1 MFCELSSRHNDKPL
15 SLTYHEYM
23 VEQIDGLFHIYTE
36 NTSYVFNTGDTGY
49 PEHIYW
55 GRRIKNPSLS
65 LSALSEKHLKA
76 PVMSIISDRSFS
88 EFCLDDTLLEFS
100 TEGRGD
106 YRTPAVAVSW
116 GEKGDRT
123 LDLKFESYA
132 VHPGI
137 VRFKGPRM
145 PQAVSSLN
153 DTETLEVTYRDKSR
167 NIRLVTYYTSFYST
181 DAIVRR
187 SVLFNDSDSP
197 LTIRSLASSQIDFR
211 GKEVNVTTFSGAW
224 GREKT
229 RKTLTLSSGTFVN
242 ESRTLSSGEND
253 PAVIVST
260 HRDTYLMSLIY
271 SGAHRTTVTKTNH
284 DSIHIVS
291 GINSDMFSW
300 KLGKDEFFESPE
312 SVLIHSEKGEEEVE
326 RKLRV
331 FINKAIR
338 RGLWKDRMKPIML
351 NTWDTLGYSPNES
364 EVTDMAKEARNLGI
378 EGIVVDDGWFGARD
392 DEKTSLGDWYPDT
405 KHFPSGIKELAN
417 EIHYEGLFFGLWF
430 EIEGISERSRLYKE
444 HPDWVVGK
452 DARTGALG
460 RSQHLLDLS
469 RSDVQDWAIDTLERI
484 IESANLDYI
493 RWGFSRYQSDVWSN
507 MGEKDCGEWCH
518 RYILG
523 LYRILDTITKT
534 YPNLYIETA
543 SRGGLRLDLGMLSYS
558 ASIRM
563 TECSDPLMRLEI
575 EEGAGRLYPLSV
587 LTVPIAGNP
596 DRYSGRK
603 ISMDTKF
610 NVSAFGIPQYS
621 INPHE
626 MGKMEK
632 FALKQQIEFYKAY
645 RPLFQYGDFNIQE
658 EGDRTIW
665 TVSNGDKSAVMMLYY
680 LKRKEMNTTAE
691 KLFCDAVS
699 PDYCYTFIA
708 REHWQTIE
716 ERALYPQETECYT
729 VGGDVLKWAG
739 ITLSDNVS
747 GNGNE
752 EGMRTLRDNSSRLY
766 IIRKEE
772 TKDE

>member
-1 MFCELSSRHNDKPL
+1 MFVSWAFPSKNDKYP
-15 SLTYHEYM
+15 SLTYHYDM
-23 VEQIDGLFHIYTE
+23 VEQIDGFFHIYTE

-55 GRRIKNPSLS
+55 GRRIKNPLS
-65 LSALSEKHLKA
+65 AASALSEKHMKA
-76 PVMSIISDRSFS
+76 PVMSTISDRSYS
-88 EFCLDDTLLEFS
+88 EFSLDDTLLEFS

-106 YRTPAVAVSW
+106 YRTPAVALSW

-123 LDLKFESYA
+123 LNLRYESFA
-132 VHPGI
+132 IHPGI
-137 VRFKGPRM
+137 LRFKGVKM
-145 PQAVSSLN
+145 PQAVAGTN
-153 DTETLEVTYRDKSR
+153 EAETLEVTYRDKDR
-167 NIRLVTYYTSFYST
+167 NIRLITYYTSFFSADT
-181 DAIVRR
+181 ITRR
-187 SVLFNDSDSP
+187 SVIFNDSDSP
-197 LTIRSLASSQIDFR
+197 LVLRSAASSQIDFR
-211 GKEVNVTTFSGAW
+211 SDEVSVTTFNGAW
-224 GREKT
+224 GREKM
-229 RKTLTLSSGTFVN
+229 RKITTLSTGTFIN
-242 ESRTLSSGEND
+242 ESRTISSGEND

-260 HRDTYLMSLIY
+260 PRDTYLMSLVY
-271 SGAHRTTVTKTNH
+271 SGPHRTSVTKTNH
-284 DSIHIVS
+284 DSVHIVS
-291 GINSDMFSW
+291 GINPDMFMW
-300 KLGKDEFFESPE
+300 KLGKDEFFETPE
-312 SVLIHSEKGEEEVE
+312 SVLIHSEKGEEEAE
-326 RKLRV
+326 KKLRN

-351 NTWDTLGYSPNES
+351 NTWDTLGYSPDEG
-364 EVTDMAKEARNLGI
+364 EVAVMAKEAKKLGI

-430 EIEGISERSRLYKE
+430 EIEGISERSRLYKA

-452 DARTGALG
+452 DASRSALG
-460 RSQHLLDLS
+460 RSQHLIDLS
-469 RSDVQDWAIDTLERI
+469 RSDVQDWAIDTLVGI

-493 RWGFSRYQSDVWSN
+493 RWGFSRFQSDIWSN
-507 MGEKDCGEWCH
+507 VGEKDTGEWCH

-587 LTVPIAGNP
+587 LSVPIASNP
-596 DRYSGRK
+596 DRYTGRS
-603 ISMDTKF
+603 IDMDTKF

-621 INPHE
+621 LNPHE

-645 RPLFQYGDFNIQE
+645 RPLFQYGDFHIQE
-658 EGDRTIW
+658 EGNRTIW
-665 TVSNGDKSAVMMLYY
+665 TVSNGDKSVVMMLYY
-680 LKRKEMNTTAE
+680 LKRNKMNTTAE
-691 KLFCDAVS
+691 KLYCDEVS
-699 PDYCYTFIA
+699 PDYDYTFIA
-708 REHWQTIE
+708 REHWETMEQ
-716 ERALYPQETECYT
+716 RALYPQETECYT
-729 VGGDVLKWAG
+729 LGGDALKWAG
-739 ITLSDNVS
+739 ISLSDNVS

-772 TKDE
+772 KE